1 MISGEFISLISNV
14 QWSIGLLC
22 HSGFPAHQNVVV
34 SKQNIPHSV
43 QSFIF
48 SKTENPDANVMKRS
62 KKKNSQLLI
71 QVNQIHRFI
80 FIMIYDKQSVYCSI
94 KYTISVSNMTK

>member
-34 SKQNIPHSV
+34 LEQNIPHSV

-62 KKKNSQLLI
+62 KKQNFTTSNTSESNSSF
-71 QVNQIHRFI
+71 HFY
-80 FIMIYDKQSVYCSI
+80 YDL
-94 KYTISVSNMTK
+94 